1 MFGCFFRKLITMKK
15 NLLLIAVII
24 VANVHAQ
31 SYSHV
36 GESNGNPFLSDVNG
50 RPLLI
55 AANYATEGSPFF
67 LNEYRP
73 ARIVLMD
80 GKSYSYV
87 KVKYNVAER
96 LVQYLDKDGKEM
108 IADKPVRTL
117 ELRTPET
124 GEAFLLESAG
134 QALNSAGA
142 AVYQVLDS
150 GNVRLLKK
158 VVITSREDKP
168 YTSAST
174 TRVFDRKESLF
185 YQNPGAQPEKL
196 ERNKSFVAN
205 LFKSKQAELIA
216 YAERNQIGFKDEQDL
231 ILLFQFGNT
240 H

>member
-1 MFGCFFRKLITMKK
+1 MKK
-15 NLLLIAVII
+15 TLLLLAVVI
-24 VANVHAQ
+24 VANADAQ

-67 LNEYRP
+67 LNDYRP

-80 GKSYSYV
+80 GKSYSNV

-108 IADKPVRTL
+108 IADKLVRTL

-124 GEAFLLESAG
+124 GENFLLESAG
-134 QALNSAGA
+134 QALNSTGA
-142 AVYQVLDS
+142 TVYQVLDS
-150 GNVRLLKK
+150 GSVRLLKK
-158 VVITSREDKP
+158 IVITSREDKP

-174 TRVFDRKESLF
+174 IHVFDRKESLF
-185 YQNPGAQPEKL
+185 YQTPGGQPQKL
-196 ERNKSFVAN
+196 ERNKSFVSG
-205 LFKSKQAELIA
+205 LFKDRYAQLVA
-216 YAERNQIGFKDEQDL
+216 YAENNHINFKDEQDL
-231 ILLFQFGNT
+231 TLLFRYGNA

>member
-1 MFGCFFRKLITMKK
+1 MRI
-15 NLLLIAVII
+15 LLLLFALIIA
-24 VANVHAQ
+24 AGLQAQ

-55 AANYATEGSPFF
+55 AASYATEGSPFF
-67 LNEYRP
+67 LNDYRP

-80 GKSYSYV
+80 GKVYNNV

-124 GEAFLLESAG
+124 GETFLLESAG
-134 QALNSAGA
+134 QALNSGGA

-150 GNVRLLKK
+150 GTVRLLKK

-185 YQNPGAQPEKL
+185 YQNAGAQPEKL

-216 YAERNQIGFKDEQDL
+216 YAEHNQIGFKDEQD
-231 ILLFQFGNT
+231 IRLLFQFGNA